1 MLECVLFEITGRWTA
16 QATRILAA
24 DFLPR
29 AVQAALLEYGLRKL
43 QLLHIIVVMKQ
54 ISVAF
59 VAIQEDAAVALMFIV
74 KPACSHVHI
83 KGCQLVKIM
92 IPIVGL

>member
-74 KPACSHVHI
+74 KLACSHVHI

-92 IPIVGL
+92 ITIAGL